1 MLAKPPGKGMRHLYD
16 LIVETNEMVGWNI
29 NSITAFV
36 LSQIYPLRSDEKV
49 IEQSILN
56 FSDRKYHH
64 ISVSD
69 RVQIHYITKGSGLT
83 AHMNISRDEVK
94 LILPFSDAIVDA
106 VVTRKDEVRRLLNL
120 RREFVDIPDSVRA
133 SDFIDI
139 KRFNYL
145 DSDYKGNP
153 VMRNI
158 GDIKLLMPTI
168 NRIWIDFVPNRS
180 YNKYNKPEF
189 SLNYAFM
196 SKDWLFVLEN
206 YDVLMELFTKILDWY
221 PKTYQKQL
229 KIRNAILSIE
239 KTVKMEGKLLE

>member
-1 MLAKPPGKGMRHLYD
+1 MRRFYALVD
-16 LIVETNEMVGWNI
+16 KAEKLINWNI
-29 NSITAFV
+29 DDTVVSV
-36 LSQIYPLRSDEKV
+36 LSCLYPLRRGKKAIDFYIPTRGSQ
-49 IEQSILN
+49 IQI
-56 FSDRKYHH
+56 FHH
-64 ISVSD
+64 ISVGNMM
-69 RVQIHYITKGSGLT
+69 RVYLDAESSGKKIDKDDIKT
-83 AHMNISRDEVK
+83 
-94 LILPFSDAIVDA
+94 ILPFSDAIVDA

-158 GDIKLLMPTI
+158 GDIKLLIPTI

>member
-1 MLAKPPGKGMRHLYD
+1 MLAKPPGKGMQHLYD

-36 LSQIYPLRSDEKV
+36 LSQIYPLRFDEKV

-120 RREFVDIPDSVRA
+120 RREFVDIPDVIEA
-133 SDFIDI
+133 
-139 KRFNYL
+139 
-145 DSDYKGNP
+145 G
-153 VMRNI
+153 
-158 GDIKLLMPTI
+158 
-168 NRIWIDFVPNRS
+168 DFVDIRRFKRVQTNVSDNTTAFVINNLMLSLKNISWVTLDTNGKFNPDGRGFIRTS
-180 YNKYNKPEF
+180 VSRPYNQ
-189 SLNYAFM
+189 
-196 SKDWLFVLEN
+196 FVTRN
-206 YDVLMELFTKILDWY
+206 YDVLLELFTKILDWY
-221 PKTYQKQL
+221 PKAYSQQL
-229 KIRNAILSIE
+229 RIKNAIWKIGKMIE
-239 KTVKMEGKLLE
+239 IEERLLE